1 MISCW
6 VVKNEH
12 YKIFLTWYVTVISRG
27 AGPDKNLKGTPKKY
41 WQTHVEIFIRLLAQI
56 YVPSTSAK
64 TSQVIM
70 IDLLSFHPDLLGWQI
85 AHQIVCCEGYK
96 TVGGISYE
104 PTRHATPDHI
114 WIKCWGWMFYS
125 QQMVKW
131 DQGGLEWSL
140 PPELQHWQLSSEKQ
154 TGDLWP
160 LAVAGA
166 EQVSGSHNIIP
177 KHGLSRSNIKWLGTD
192 NNCLT
197 LMRAHTL

>member
-1 MISCW
+1 MCAKNFQINLSIVFLKIMISCW

-12 YKIFLTWYVTVISRG
+12 YKIFLTWYVTVISWQ

-41 WQTHVEIFIRLLAQI
+41 WQRYSYSIVRIMKI
-56 YVPSTSAK
+56 YSTSLRSAK

-70 IDLLSFHPDLLGWQI
+70 IDLLSFNPDLLAWQI

-131 DQGGLEWSL
+131 RSRGEWA
-140 PPELQHWQLSSEKQ
+140 
-154 TGDLWP
+154 GD
-160 LAVAGA
+160 
-166 EQVSGSHNIIP
+166 
-177 KHGLSRSNIKWLGTD
+177 
-192 NNCLT
+192 
-197 LMRAHTL
+197 

>member
-1 MISCW
+1 
-6 VVKNEH
+6 
-12 YKIFLTWYVTVISRG
+12 
-27 AGPDKNLKGTPKKY
+27 
-41 WQTHVEIFIRLLAQI
+41 
-56 YVPSTSAK
+56 
-64 TSQVIM
+64 
-70 IDLLSFHPDLLGWQI
+70 
-85 AHQIVCCEGYK
+85 
-96 TVGGISYE
+96 
-104 PTRHATPDHI
+104 
-114 WIKCWGWMFYS
+114 MFYS

-177 KHGLSRSNIKWLGTD
+177 KHGLSQTNINWLGTD